1 MHQPFIL
8 KVKQNDPILQEL
20 IEKGIVHKLE
30 FELESIDKEELDEI
44 MKNYTPPKL
53 QEPKFT
59 ISLESNYLLDP
70 DGNKVDFQNLLNNN

>member
-20 IEKGIVHKLE
+20 IEKGVVHK
-30 FELESIDKEELDEI
+30 FEPESIDKEELDEI

-53 QEPKFT
+53 QEPKFA

-70 DGNKVDFQNLLNNN
+70 KGNKVDFQNLFKNN